1 MNATSSSDDRQK
13 GIAAR
18 TSREQETMVLAV
30 HALEGAMASPAP
42 GREQAWKQ
50 RARHE
55 LASVVGLL
63 QEHCEAAEADDGIIG
78 EVEVR
83 LGRSYEV
90 SRARRDHERLA
101 HEAVS
106 LLAALDEY
114 SGDSALSFQE
124 VRRQVA
130 QLTAALR
137 DHQGREAD
145 LLLLALDLDVGVPD

>member
-1 MNATSSSDDRQK
+1 MNAKASSDDRQQ
-13 GIAAR
+13 GLADR
-18 TSREQETMVLAV
+18 TSGEQETMFRAL
-30 HALEGAMASPAP
+30 HALERAIASPAP
-42 GREQAWKQ
+42 GREAAWKQ
-50 RARHE
+50 RAQRE
-55 LASVVGLL
+55 LAAVVGLL
-63 QEHCEAAEADDGIIG
+63 QEHCEWAEADDGIIG
-78 EVEVR
+78 EVEVK

-114 SGDSALSFQE
+114 AGDSALSFQE

-137 DHQGREAD
+137 DHQAREAD
-145 LLLLALDLDVGVPD
+145 LLMLALQLDVGVPD